1 MASHIGRD
9 GIVKVGAATVA
20 EVKSF
25 SIEESADTVETTKMT
40 DVARSHAI
48 TLTSFSGSLDC
59 FWDETDT
66 AGQGALTIGA
76 SVTLALYPEGETAG
90 DTYYSGTALV
100 TGVSRSASF
109 DGMVEASISV
119 QGTGALTADT
129 VTP

>member
-9 GIVKVGAATVA
+9 GIVKVGGAAVA

-40 DVARSHAI
+40 DTSRTHAV

-59 FWDETDT
+59 FWDETDSS
-66 AGQGALTIGA
+66 GQGALTIGA
-76 SVTLALYPEGETAG
+76 SVTLNLYPEGDTAG

-100 TGVSRSASF
+100 TGVSRTASF

-119 QGTGALTADT
+119 QGTGALTAST
-129 VTP
+129 V